1 MNIIFLGA
9 PGSGKGTQS
18 ERIIDKYCL
27 VHLSTGDMLRAEIA
41 AASELGLAAKSI
53 MDSGGLVS
61 DEIVIGMIEKRLTEK
76 GALFD
81 GFPRTIAQAEALD
94 KLLTEKG
101 QKIDCAIHLDVGKDE
116 LMNRLLGR
124 GRADDNE
131 ATIANRLA
139 VYQTQTAPL
148 IDFYR
153 AQGKV
158 HTVVGNGTIEE
169 TSAKIT
175 AILDTLKL

>member
-1 MNIIFLGA
+1 
-9 PGSGKGTQS
+9 
-18 ERIIDKYCL
+18 
-27 VHLSTGDMLRAEIA
+27 
-41 AASELGLAAKSI
+41 
-53 MDSGGLVS
+53 
-61 DEIVIGMIEKRLTEK
+61 
-76 GALFD
+76 
-81 GFPRTIAQAEALD
+81 
-94 KLLTEKG
+94 
-101 QKIDCAIHLDVGKDE
+101 
-116 LMNRLLGR
+116 MNRLLGR